1 MNTRTCLAIWGS
13 TSATIT
19 LLWGCTK
26 DITVEPLPYDTK
38 PVIECML
45 TTGEVPHLFLYR
57 SVPYFDAAITRKS
70 LFIGNA
76 SVTITSS
83 LGSDVLQVDSVE
95 DLFNCQFNYFYK
107 GGIVTQASI
116 TYSLNLVAD
125 GKTYTAETTTD
136 QTPTQITS
144 TSYTPV
150 FNDIY
155 GEHEGVIVDYND
167 VAGQENF
174 YRYQMSRVIDS
185 TTTYGE
191 GGIYSI
197 CTHGSFF
204 PVLETGRAIYKDAN
218 QDGLLQEIVIE
229 PAYKHKA
236 GDIGYIRMQ
245 SVDKNAAV
253 FYDQLDRQKLSQF
266 NPFVEPVFL
275 TPIQFPEAIGVFGS
289 YAVSDSVQF
298 VFPE

>member
-1 MNTRTCLAIWGS
+1 MRYL
-13 TSATIT
+13 TIRVFGGAAGA
-19 LLWGCTK
+19 LFIMLSGCTK
-26 DITVEPLPYDTK
+26 DITVTPLAYDTK

-45 TTGEVPHLFLYR
+45 TPGEVPKLYLYR
-57 SVPYFDAAITRKS
+57 SVPYFDAAVTRKS
-70 LFIGNA
+70 LFIRTA

-83 LGSDVLQVDSVE
+83 LGTDVLVVDSVE
-95 DLFNCQFNYFYK
+95 DLFACEYNYFFK
-107 GGIVTQASI
+107 GSILTQPNI
-116 TYSLNLVAD
+116 TFSLNIDAG
-125 GKTYTAETTTD
+125 GKNYTAQTTTD
-136 QTPTQITS
+136 QTATTITS
-144 TSYTPV
+144 TGYTPV
-150 FNDIY
+150 YNDIY

-167 VAGQENF
+167 AAGQENF
-174 YRYQMSRVIDS
+174 YRYQMARIIDS
-185 TTTYGE
+185 TTTLGE
-191 GGIYSI
+191 GGLYSI

-218 QDGLLQEIVIE
+218 QDGLPQEIVIE
-229 PAYKHKA
+229 PAYKHKS
-236 GDIGYIRMQ
+236 GDIGYVRMQ

-289 YAVSDSVQF
+289 YALSDSVEF

>member
-1 MNTRTCLAIWGS
+1 
-13 TSATIT
+13 
-19 LLWGCTK
+19 
-26 DITVEPLPYDTK
+26 
-38 PVIECML
+38 ML
-45 TTGEVPHLFLYR
+45 TTGEVPKLYIYR
-57 SVPYFDAAITRKS
+57 SVPYFDASVSNKS
-70 LFIGNA
+70 LFIANA
-76 SVTITSS
+76 SVTISSS
-83 LGSDVLQVDSVE
+83 LGTDVLHIDSVE
-95 DLFNCQFNYFYK
+95 DLFRCEYQYFFK
-107 GGIVTQASI
+107 GQIVTQPNI
-116 TYSLNLVAD
+116 TFSLELIAD
-125 GKTYTAETTTD
+125 GKTYTAQTTTD
-136 QTPTQITS
+136 QQATTIAS

-150 FNDIY
+150 FSDIY
-155 GEHEGVIVDYND
+155 GEHEGVIVDYGD

-174 YRYQMSRVIDS
+174 YRYQMARIIDS

-218 QDGLLQEIVIE
+218 QDGLPQQIVIE

-245 SVDKNAAV
+245 SVDKNAAI

-289 YAVSDSVQF
+289 YALSDPVQF
-298 VFPE
+298 TFPE